1 VTSVLIEHFRA
12 PAGTR
17 DARVLR
23 YVRAQTLSEL
33 AGRTVWLGAQSAGAH
48 RLREDLA
55 WARGAGVASGWI
67 GAQAPD
73 DEDLSADVRPDD
85 IVVLHDPLTSAPAEA
100 IRQRGAHVILVRSA
114 GAPTSAINAY
124 VFSRATAAGA
134 HLLAAVIPCA
144 GIVAVKTV
152 RGTDYR
158 DIGWSS
164 LLADVVARDRDECV
178 GGTLHPRPSVAAR

>member
-1 VTSVLIEHFRA
+1 MEHFHT
-12 PAGTR
+12 PTGTR

-23 YVRAQTLSEL
+23 YVRARTLSEL

-55 WARGAGVASGWI
+55 WAGGRGVGSGWI

-100 IRQRGAHVILVRSA
+100 IRQRGAHVILARSA
-114 GAPTSAINAY
+114 DAPTSAINAY

-134 HLLAAVIPCA
+134 HLMVAVIPCA
-144 GIVAVKTV
+144 GIVAIKTV

-164 LLADVVARDRDECV
+164 LLADVVARDREECV
-178 GGTLHPRPSVAAR
+178 GGRLHPRPSVPAR